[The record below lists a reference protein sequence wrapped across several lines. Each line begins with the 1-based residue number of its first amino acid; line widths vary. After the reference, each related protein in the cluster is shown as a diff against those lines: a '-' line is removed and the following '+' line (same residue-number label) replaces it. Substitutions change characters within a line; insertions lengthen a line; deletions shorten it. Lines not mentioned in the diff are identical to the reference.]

1 LALAGSP
8 AQSPKSTAAVS
19 PWLDE
24 YLLGVAA
31 ECDRES
37 GSNETSIQARRRAA
51 GRAVEHYRKLLGLR
65 PNSFWGHYRAAAG
78 SYALDR
84 FAEAVGHL
92 RRCIKQRERHPVLS
106 GQLAGC
112 LMKLGRYDEAMEEC
126 NRAIEA
132 APDYAELLRS
142 RAWIRVVSGRTEGLA
157 KDLLHFELLSARL
170 PSSLLSRLSMNPPL
184 ENGSPDRLTRPTNW
198 TMPKALDVG
207 TSRGDWTA
215 ELEAE
220 GKHKGA
226 DPDDLDARAVLASL
240 IRDAGELELA
250 SAEFEKILVLDPDHI
265 LGLWMHALQANDSHQ
280 FDRAGRDFDA
290 LLGHPGLIE
299 YFRKNPKCI
308 DTFRY
313 AIRDFLRNAKGDEA
327 RVIGRRA
334 LNLAIAINLQIGRGD
349 LYYELGRA
357 YASAGLDRPRYIEE
371 AAELLFC
378 AFVANREYIKKYK
391 NNNLFNPVRA
401 QIDRALKNEM
411 HRRGHTLPL
420 LFNIP

>member
-1 LALAGSP
+1 M
-8 AQSPKSTAAVS
+8 
-19 PWLDE
+19 
-24 YLLGVAA
+24 
-31 ECDRES
+31 
-37 GSNETSIQARRRAA
+37 
-51 GRAVEHYRKLLGLR
+51 
-65 PNSFWGHYRAAAG
+65 
-78 SYALDR
+78 
-84 FAEAVGHL
+84 
-92 RRCIKQRERHPVLS
+92 LS

-132 APDYAELLRS
+132 APDYAELFRS
-142 RAWIRVVSGRTEGLA
+142 RAWIRVAWGRTDGLA
-157 KDLLHFELLSARL
+157 KDLQQFELLSGRL
-170 PSSLLSRLSMNPPL
+170 PRSLLSRLSIDPPL
-184 ENGSPDRLTRPTNW
+184 ENGSPERLTRGNIW

-327 RVIGRRA
+327 RMIGRRA

-349 LYYELGRA
+349 LLLRAGPSLRLRRAWTGRDISRKRPNYCSA
-357 YASAGLDRPRYIEE
+357 RSSPIASTSTDTRATSHLILYALRSIAKSRTRCIAVVTRYPSCPRSLDAKQWIGP
-371 AAELLFC
+371 
-378 AFVANREYIKKYK
+378 K
-391 NNNLFNPVRA
+391 
-401 QIDRALKNEM
+401 
-411 HRRGHTLPL
+411 
-420 LFNIP
+420 